1 MSGDKEDTLMAE
13 DWKRRLLDARS
24 RLGLSRAGLA
34 RRTGLSPETVRA
46 YEQGRR
52 RPTIESLTAVLDA
65 LKLDRTEGNRIR
77 LALGFA
83 PDTRDYGTPGVA
95 DQYTIPELEIELQ
108 RLPWPAFAANE
119 FIEVVAA
126 NRAVQKVWDVDLSHE
141 FLEVTERN
149 LLRVASNP
157 RFADRC
163 VNWDEVVGLMV
174 STWKGH
180 HRGAESLDNPSPYFQ
195 RLVEDFLAGDPKY
208 VRRFLDL
215 WQRMPAR
222 EPKMR
227 SHYPVVW
234 RDDSVGEMRFLGIL
248 GPGNIWESLSWHDW
262 IPVDSES
269 WQRLESLVSG
279 KRLAP

>member
-1 MSGDKEDTLMAE
+1 
-13 DWKRRLLDARS
+13 
-24 RLGLSRAGLA
+24 LSRVELA
-34 RRTGLSPETVRA
+34 RLSGISPETLRA
-46 YEQGRR
+46 YETGRR
-52 RPTIESLTAVLDA
+52 KPSRQNLDAVLDA
-65 LKLDRTEGNRIR
+65 LNLDRTQGNRIR
-77 LALGFA
+77 LALGLA

-95 DQYTIPELEIELQ
+95 DQYTIPELEIELE

-126 NRAVQKVWDVDLSHE
+126 NRAVQKLWDVDLSRE
-141 FLEVTERN
+141 FMDLTERN
-149 LLRVASNP
+149 LLRQASTP
-157 RFADRC
+157 RFAERC

-180 HRGAESLDNPSPYFQ
+180 HRGPESLETPSPYFQ
-195 RLVEDFLAGDPKY
+195 QLVEDFLTGDPKY
-208 VRRFLDL
+208 VRRFLGL
-215 WQRMPAR
+215 WERMPAR

-262 IPVDSES
+262 IPIDSES
-269 WQRLESLVSG
+269 WQRLE
-279 KRLAP
+279 RLLS